1 VSDDLAARLADA
13 LAPVLGDGVVI
24 EGLERLSGGA
34 SRETW
39 RFDAVAPAGAGA
51 GGGGEGATTTTELI
65 LRRDPPQRLGA
76 EGAMGREA
84 QAIGAAGAAG
94 LRVPAV
100 LLADPT
106 GDRFGSP
113 GMVMARV
120 AGETIARKILRD
132 DAYAEARPRLAGQ
145 CGDFLA
151 RLHQLPVD
159 TVDGLAAEDPLAT
172 YRSSYDLLDQP
183 SATFELAFRWLEARR
198 PPATGE
204 TVVHGDFRLG
214 NLIVDAGGLAAV
226 LDWELVH
233 RGDPVE
239 DLGWL
244 CTKAWRFGAAPPVGG
259 FGERDEL
266 LDAYRAAGGRAVS
279 PELLAWWEVV
289 GTLKW
294 GVICMAQAA
303 VHLTGVHRSVELA
316 AIGRRVCEQEA
327 DLLELIA
334 PDQWATVA
342 PPTAPARLNTPAP
355 PTMAS
360 AAGQSDAPAAPGEPP
375 PSVAVAAGSPA
386 ASAEGL
392 HGRPTAVELLEA
404 VGEFLDGDVSA
415 ATTGRVR
422 FHTRVASRVVAMVA
436 REIAAGSAPEA
447 RYREGL
453 ARFGAASEG
462 DLAAAVRRGD
472 LDHRTD
478 ELAGF
483 LARSV
488 ADKLA
493 IAHPPPAP
501 G

>member
-13 LAPVLGDGVVI
+13 LAPMLGAGVVI
-24 EGLERLSGGA
+24 DGLERLSGGA

-39 RFDAVAPAGAGA
+39 RFDAVAPAGAGGGG
-51 GGGGEGATTTTELI
+51 GGGGEGGTTTTELI
-65 LRRDPPQRLGA
+65 LRRDPPQRPGA

-132 DAYAEARPRLAGQ
+132 DAYAEARPRLARQ

-159 TVDGLAAEDPLAT
+159 AVDGLAAEDPLAT

-204 TVVHGDFRLG
+204 TIVHGDFRLG

-259 FGERDEL
+259 FGGRDEL
-266 LDAYRAAGGRAVS
+266 LDAYRAAGGPVVS

-334 PDQWATVA
+334 PDQWAA
-342 PPTAPARLNTPAP
+342 AEASPPPPPTPVTDP
-355 PTMAS
+355 
-360 AAGQSDAPAAPGEPP
+360 
-375 PSVAVAAGSPA
+375 
-386 ASAEGL
+386 GL
-392 HGRPTAVELLEA
+392 HGRPTAIELLEA

-453 ARFGAASEG
+453 ARFGVMSEHE
-462 DLAAAVRRGD
+462 LAAAVRWGE
-472 LDHRTD
+472 LDDRTD
-478 ELAGF
+478 ELAAF

-493 IAHPPPAP
+493 VAHPPPAP
-501 G
+501 R